1 MTRLGRLVFGAAM
14 IALGVFCLRGD
25 FFYTWSGIPDGLP
38 ARAVFS
44 YANGA
49 VLIALG
55 IGVMIDRAV
64 RGAALALAALW
75 LLYTACHVPGFVRSW
90 RPHLGQ
96 IAEPAGLAGCALV
109 LASRGRGDLRSTLGR
124 AIFGLCLPL
133 YGVVHLLYPQA
144 VAEFIPSWIPARQF
158 WAYFTACAFIAAG
171 LAVLSGVLIRTA
183 SVLVAVMFTSW
194 VVILHIP
201 RLLAARDD
209 PHEWATAFVALAF
222 AGAAWAFAGR
232 QAG

>member
-25 FFYTWSGIPDGLP
+25 FFYTWSGVPDGLP
-38 ARAVFS
+38 ARAMFS

-55 IGVMIDRAV
+55 VGVMIDRAV

-75 LLYTACHVPGFVRSW
+75 LIYTACHVPRFVGSW
-90 RPHLGQ
+90 RPYLGQ

-144 VAEFIPSWIPARQF
+144 VADFIPSWIPARQF

-171 LAVLSGVLIRTA
+171 LAVLSGVLVRTA
-183 SVLVAVMFTSW
+183 TVLLAAMFTAW
-194 VVILHIP
+194 VVILHLP
-201 RLLAARDD
+201 RLLAALGD
-209 PHEWATAFVALAF
+209 PHEWATVFVALAVCG
-222 AGAAWAFAGR
+222 GAWIVAGR
-232 QAG
+232 QR